1 MSKENDIVSPAEE
14 AAFRRLFKEHY
25 VAIRNFI
32 YYKCGDMAEAEDL
45 VQEAFAKAW
54 EKRKTLREE
63 QARNYLYT
71 IANNLFINEAKHRQ
85 VVLRF
90 QNMAQDERFAPD
102 PQFALEEKEFKQR
115 LENAISDLPEKQREV
130 FLMNRIEKQTYQEI
144 ATSLGLSVKAVEK
157 RMGQALKALRKLSSK
172 I

>member
-1 MSKENDIVSPAEE
+1 MNKDDIVTPAEE

-25 VAIRNFI
+25 AAIRNFI
-32 YYKCGDMAEAEDL
+32 YYKSGDMAEAEDL

-71 IANNLFINEAKHRQ
+71 IANNLFINEAKHKQ

-90 QNMAQDERFAPD
+90 QNMSKEARFAPD
-102 PQFALEEKEFKQR
+102 PQFELEGKAFEKQLNE
-115 LENAISDLPEKQREV
+115 AIANLPLKQREV

-144 ATSLGLSVKAVEK
+144 ATGLGLSVKAVEK